1 MKLYHN
7 QRQYSRSKVSI
18 GATLSPDNGEAF
30 GVEIVDL
37 SMGGLFVH
45 TDRQLQ
51 KGEHCKVSMLL
62 GHVQHEL
69 PILADAVVVR
79 TVANGIALRFESIQL
94 ENVSSM
100 QRVIIDHAEDPEQT
114 ELEFSSHGGWIF
126 SPK

>member
-18 GATLSPDNGEAF
+18 SATLTLENGDVF
-30 GVEIVDL
+30 GIEIVDL
-37 SMGGLFVH
+37 SMGGMFVH
-45 TDRQLQ
+45 SDTDLKADTRCQI
-51 KGEHCKVSMLL
+51 SMLL

-79 TVANGIALRFESIQL
+79 SVGDGIALRFESIQL
-94 ENVSSM
+94 ESIASM
-100 QRVIIDHAEDPEQT
+100 QHAIVDHADDPDQT
-114 ELEFSSHGGWIF
+114 ELEFSTHGGWIF